1 MATQKYRQ
9 TSEDLLAQAR
19 GELAQGDLIQASEKG
34 WGAAAQM
41 LKAIAEE
48 RGLEHGRHRHLT
60 RVASHLTRVA
70 SHLRS
75 QTGDGDLFRL
85 YQVAEALHGNFYE
98 NEYAPENI
106 AQSLDDVERLLDKLD
121 PLIDAPGQPG

>member
-1 MATQKYRQ
+1 MASQKYRQ
-9 TSEDLLAQAR
+9 TSRRLLAQAR
-19 GELAQGDLIQASEKG
+19 HELDQGDLIQASEKG
-34 WGAAAQM
+34 WGAAAHM

-48 RGLEHGRHRHLT
+48 RGLEHGRHR
-60 RVASHLTRVA
+60 HLTRVA

-98 NEYAPENI
+98 DEYQAENI
-106 AQSLDDVERLLDKLD
+106 AQSLDDVGRLLDKLE
-121 PLIDAPGQPG
+121 PLLAP

>member
-9 TSEDLLAQAR
+9 TSERLLAQAR

-60 RVASHLTRVA
+60 RVASHL
-70 SHLRS
+70 RS

-98 NEYAPENI
+98 NEYEPENI

-121 PLIDAPGQPG
+121 PLIGAAGQPG